1 MFKILQ
7 KKIILP
13 DCSQHKNPADI
24 IKLLDLIVITG
35 LGMIIFT
42 IPFKHI
48 NAFKSIGVAMV
59 CIGWLSLKVRF
70 HNWKVRSNPL
80 LLPLLL
86 FFITILISIVSCYYL
101 NYTQNKIISEFIR
114 LTVLFIIIAD
124 YCDTRNKVA
133 KIFLLFLLANIA
145 SLIYFGFQFFYHNL
159 DIQKFSQAISTG
171 QWISNGTP
179 RISTYFL
186 FAVTFIYAA
195 FFYIKGLKLYAG
207 LTVLF
212 LLNLF
217 FLIATNQRAPLLAC
231 FCVFVSL
238 SLIYK
243 KNIKKILIAILLT
256 ILFSGIIITA
266 TPLKSMLIHENW
278 SQIKKLDFSIKD
290 KSDSLVLRL
299 QIQRYVLQYL
309 KKHPFTGVGYGRKNF
324 DKVIAESKELPPRGF
339 NHAHN
344 AFLNLALHTGIQ
356 GLLAFILILF
366 VQFKMAWKGNKEACN
381 EFDKYFFTASMLYI
395 IGFWVRMQFDD
406 VVRRGIAL
414 NYWIIIGLMTSLF
427 LNLETE
433 RAEYRHENKI

>member
-1 MFKILQ
+1 MV
-7 KKIILP
+7 II
-13 DCSQHKNPADI
+13 
-24 IKLLDLIVITG
+24 G
-35 LGMIIFT
+35 LGMIIFI
-42 IPFKHI
+42 IPFKHL

-86 FFITILISIVSCYYL
+86 FFITILISTISCYYL

-114 LTVLFIIIAD
+114 LTILFIIIAD
-124 YCDTRNKVA
+124 YCDTRDKVA
-133 KIFLLFLLANIA
+133 KIFLLFLSANIA
-145 SLIYFGFQFFYHNL
+145 SLIYFGFQFFYNGFN
-159 DIQKFSQAISTG
+159 IQEFSQAICTG
-171 QWISNGTP
+171 QWISDGTP
-179 RISTYFL
+179 RTSTYFL
-186 FAVTFIYAA
+186 FAVTFIYVA
-195 FFYIKGLKLYAG
+195 FFYVKGLKLYVG
-207 LTVLF
+207 LTLLF
-212 LLNLF
+212 MLNIF
-217 FLIATNQRAPLLAC
+217 FLITTNQRGALLAC

-238 SLIYK
+238 PLIYQ

-290 KSDSLVLRL
+290 KSGSLVLRL
-299 QIQRYVLQYL
+299 QIQRYAWQYL
-309 KKHPFTGVGYGRKNF
+309 KKHPFTGIGYGRKNF
-324 DKVIAESKELPPRGF
+324 DKVVSELKELPPRGF

-344 AFLNLALHTGIQ
+344 AFLNLALHTGVQ
-356 GLLAFILILF
+356 GLLALILILF

-395 IGFWVRMQFDD
+395 IGFWIRMQFDD

-414 NYWIIIGLMTSLF
+414 NYWIIIGLMTSLW
-427 LNLETE
+427 LNLETKKNK
-433 RAEYRHENKI
+433 RLNENKA